1 MNENVNNEVVNEN
14 TTSNANQIFD
24 LIQSIQSKLN
34 NENNSENNQ
43 NNEVENSN
51 NINIEDTIHTNHIE
65 NTDNNTDNNTFDF
78 SSLLKNVDI
87 GSLLNTFSN
96 LNKNNS
102 NANINNDTISNNNFN
117 LGNIDTSML
126 LKFGNMFSSATR
138 NDPKRNL
145 LLSLKPFL
153 RKTRQDKLN
162 EYVTILT
169 IVDAIGIFN
178 SKGSDK

>member
-1 MNENVNNEVVNEN
+1 MNDNVNNEVEQN
-14 TTSNANQIFD
+14 TDATSNTNQILD

-34 NENNSENNQ
+34 NENISNDNLTENVKEIDNIDIQ
-43 NNEVENSN
+43 ENKNVEN
-51 NINIEDTIHTNHIE
+51 IQ
-65 NTDNNTDNNTFDF
+65 NNTFDF
-78 SSLLKNVDI
+78 SSLLKNIDLNSV
-87 GSLLNTFSN
+87 LNTFEN
-96 LNKNNS
+96 LNQN
-102 NANINNDTISNNNFN
+102 NINNNSHTSSSGFN
-117 LGNIDTSML
+117 LGGLDPSL
-126 LKFGNMFSSATR
+126 LMKFGNMFSSATR

-153 RKTRQDKLN
+153 RKTRQDRLS